1 MSVVSYEIVDAPS
14 NTSVWSANKG
24 PRRTSR
30 TRRSRFPFERGRQK
44 RPADETFYHS
54 GISAIGLGKT
64 CRLGSDQKNR
74 YLGSAVLM
82 GPHVRSCWFDGRAH
96 LCAAGHLRGVA
107 SDEGDRLG
115 VDASRQVDELLNYE
129 DSTFRS
135 RLPSS
140 LEVGQCSRIGEN
152 RCSNSAPD
160 SGEHIPS
167 NLVIN
172 GMVSESQGCGR
183 VVCLSMRKILE
194 KLKSLCSLSRL
205 YVFSREGAGETA
217 SSTRDQGRALSTE
230 NVAGPRGILD
240 SIGQDSLED
249 ARSLGMSR
257 ADPAALPRL
266 SSTETRRGR
275 GQRARPLPA
284 GSSSSS
290 GSAVGQEMLGTP
302 QLHSY

>member
-1 MSVVSYEIVDAPS
+1 MLQQRTVVSIF
-14 NTSVWSANKG
+14 
-24 PRRTSR
+24 RRILSSMGWC
-30 TRRSRFPFERGRQK
+30 RSG
-44 RPADETFYHS
+44 
-54 GISAIGLGKT
+54 G
-64 CRLGSDQKNR
+64 
-74 YLGSAVLM
+74 
-82 GPHVRSCWFDGRAH
+82 
-96 LCAAGHLRGVA
+96 
-107 SDEGDRLG
+107 
-115 VDASRQVDELLNYE
+115 
-129 DSTFRS
+129 
-135 RLPSS
+135 
-140 LEVGQCSRIGEN
+140 
-152 RCSNSAPD
+152 
-160 SGEHIPS
+160 
-167 NLVIN
+167 
-172 GMVSESQGCGR
+172 

-205 YVFSREGAGETA
+205 YVSSREGAGETA

-230 NVAGPRGILD
+230 NVAGPRGISD

-302 QLHSY
+302 QLHFAPDELCRYNPHAF